1 MIGYHDAIGKGTT
14 MSTMP
19 PPVPGAPAKKTS
31 PLVWILGGLVV
42 LMFGGMLTC
51 GIVGF
56 LAIRAVKNA
65 GFDPDLM
72 QRNPGL
78 AMAKMAAALHPDLQT
93 VSTDERAGTITMREK
108 STGKLVTFKFD
119 PDRKTLVV
127 TGDDGKQVSIGVTG
141 DDKSGAVTVQSAEGS
156 VRFGAGGKV
165 PEWVPVYPGAS
176 PEGNYSA
183 QTPQGE
189 QNSFSFKT
197 QDAPSKVLSYYQDQL
212 KSAGLTLTQSIASGE
227 GGMVSAENGDKSRT
241 VVVTVGTSTEGTQ
254 TNVIAI
260 EKK

>member
-1 MIGYHDAIGKGTT
+1 M
-14 MSTMP
+14 
-19 PPVPGAPAKKTS
+19 
-31 PLVWILGGLVV
+31 VWILGGLAV
-42 LMFGGMLTC
+42 LMCGGMLTC

-56 LAIRAVKNA
+56 LAMRAVKNA

-93 VSTDERAGTITMREK
+93 VSTNERTGTITMREK

-119 PDRKTLVV
+119 PGKKTLVM

-141 DDKSGAVTVQSAEGS
+141 DDKSGAVTMQSAEGS

-165 PEWVPVYPGAS
+165 PAWVPVYPGSS
-176 PEGNYSA
+176 PQGTYSA
-183 QTPQGE
+183 QTAEGA

-197 QDAPSKVLSYYQDQL
+197 QDAPSKVLTYYQDQL
-212 KSAGLTLTQSIASGE
+212 KSAGFAVTQTISSE
-227 GGMVSAENGDKSRT
+227 QGGMLTAESGAKTRT
-241 VVVTVGTSTEGTQ
+241 VVVTVGTSTEGAQ
-254 TNVIAI
+254 ANVMAI